1 VRDKIWIA
9 PSLLSANFSCL
20 KEEILPLEDL
30 VDAWHIDVM
39 DGHFVPNITLGPF
52 IVKAIDSITTK
63 VLDVHLMISD
73 PIKYVDAFLDAG
85 ADFLTAHIE
94 AFKKEE
100 DVVEFLQRVRAQGRK
115 VGISIKPGTDVEVLD
130 KFLPELDLVLI
141 MTVEPGFGGQR
152 FIENQLPK
160 IECIARKFE
169 GFLAVDGGIN
179 EETARLAVEAGANFL
194 VAGSYIF
201 NSSHPDKVIKSLRSI
216 LS

>member
-1 VRDKIWIA
+1 MRDKIWIA

>member
-1 VRDKIWIA
+1 MRDKIWIA

-63 VLDVHLMISD
+63 SLDVHLMIED
-73 PIKYVDAFLDAG
+73 PIKYIDAFLDAG

-100 DVVEFLQRVRAQGRK
+100 DVIEFLQRVRTRGKK
-115 VGISIKPGTDVEVLD
+115 VGISIKPKTNVEVLNR
-130 KFLPELDLVLI
+130 FLPELDLVLI

-152 FIENQLPK
+152 FMENQLPK
-160 IECIARKFE
+160 IEYIARKFE

>member
-1 VRDKIWIA
+1 MKDKIWIA

-20 KEEILPLEDL
+20 KEEIVPLEDL
-30 VDAWHIDVM
+30 VDAWHVDVM

-52 IVKAIDSITTK
+52 IVKAIDTITTK
-63 VLDVHLMISD
+63 PLDVHLMIED
-73 PIKYVDAFLDAG
+73 PIKYIDAFLDAG

-94 AFKKEE
+94 AFKEE
-100 DVVEFLQRVRAQGRK
+100 KQVIEFLQRVRARGKK
-115 VGISIKPGTDVEVLD
+115 VGISIKPGTNVEVLNR
-130 KFLPELDLVLI
+130 FLPELDLVLI

-152 FIENQLPK
+152 FMENQLPK
-160 IECIARKFE
+160 VEYIAHKFE

-179 EETARLAVEAGANFL
+179 DQTARLAVEAGANFL

-201 NSSHPDKVIKSLRSI
+201 NSSHPDEVVKSLRSI